1 VARAV
6 RIEYG
11 GAFYHVMARGNR
23 RERIF
28 RDEADRVLFYQTLGE
43 ACERTGWRVHAWVLM
58 SNHYHLMVETPEANL
73 VAGMRWLQNTYARR
87 HNCRHRLWGRL
98 FGDRYKA
105 ILSEGGSGYYYCSL
119 MDYIHL
125 NPVRAGLVR
134 VEREK
139 SVRDYVWSSVAKG
152 YALPPRRRP
161 IWLAAEAGLAMAQC
175 ADTPAGRRCFV
186 EHLDSRAR
194 EEGVGAGVIE
204 PGEDRRHSH
213 LRHGWY
219 WGSQAFAER
228 MLQLARK
235 GIAMRKNRTYR
246 SAPLFRAHDERQ
258 ARRLLDAG
266 LAAAGLSTRELDSLP
281 GSDVRKVALANLLL
295 ERTVARQ
302 SWIADKLAMCSAANV
317 SQQVRRYRTQRPRL
331 AATFRKYLDSASL
344 SRFVD

>member
-1 VARAV
+1 
-6 RIEYG
+6 
-11 GAFYHVMARGNR
+11 MARGNR

-73 VAGMRWLQNTYARR
+73 VAGMRWLQNTYTRR

-134 VEREK
+134 VERGA
-139 SVRDYVWSSVAKG
+139 SVRDYVWSSVMKG
-152 YALPPRRRP
+152 YAVPPGRRAV
-161 IWLAAEAGLAMAQC
+161 WLAAEVGLAMAQC
-175 ADTPAGRRCFV
+175 ADTASGRRRFV

-194 EEGVGAGVIE
+194 EEGVGAGVIA
-204 PGEDRRHSH
+204 PGQDRRNSH

-228 MLQLARK
+228 MLQLAGK
-235 GIAMRKNRTYR
+235 GIATRRNRTYR
-246 SAPLFRAHDERQ
+246 SAPLFRAHDEREAQ
-258 ARRLLDAG
+258 QLLDGG
-266 LAAAGLSTRELDSLP
+266 LAVAGLSARELDSLP

-302 SWIADKLAMCSAANV
+302 SWIADKLAMRSAANV
-317 SQQVRRYRTQRPRL
+317 SQQVRRYRTRKPRL
-331 AATFRKYLDSASL
+331 AATLREYLKSARL

>member
-6 RIEYG
+6 RIEYC

-28 RDEADRVLFYQTLGE
+28 RDEADRLLFYQTLGE

-73 VAGMRWLQNTYARR
+73 VAGMRWLQNTYTRR

-134 VEREK
+134 VERGK

-152 YALPPRRRP
+152 YAVPPRRRP
-161 IWLAAEAGLAMAQC
+161 VWLAAEEGLVMAQC
-175 ADTPAGRRCFV
+175 ADTTAGRRRFV
-186 EHLDSRAR
+186 EHLDNRAR
-194 EEGVGAGVIE
+194 EEGIRAGVIE
-204 PGEDRRHSH
+204 PGKDRRYSH

-228 MLQLARK
+228 MLQLAGK
-235 GIAMRKNRTYR
+235 GIASRRNRTYR
-246 SAPLFRAHDERQ
+246 SAPLFRAHDDKE
-258 ARRLLDAG
+258 ARRLLDGG
-266 LAAAGLSTRELDSLP
+266 LAAAGLSARELDSLP
-281 GSDVRKVALANLLL
+281 GSDVRKVALASLIL
-295 ERTVARQ
+295 ERTLARQ
-302 SWIADKLAMCSAANV
+302 SWIADKLAMRSAANV
-317 SQQVRRYRTQRPRL
+317 SQQVRRYRARRSRL
-331 AATFRKYLDSASL
+331 PAALREYLQ
-344 SRFVD
+344 FVKIC